1 MRRNSIVALVLVAAG
16 LAAAAASAPSPRTDA
31 VAITASRAP
40 LLALVPELGALAR
53 IDPRSLRPLPGRR
66 IDAGSGGCVPRSGG
80 QACFMVPPW
89 TRSPDGSRLAVAR
102 NRRRTIHSLRL
113 VDVKRLRVN
122 ADLRLAGG
130 PVGLLAWL
138 APRRLLAV
146 QEVCC
151 AGRQRLL
158 AVDASSGKVVVRR
171 GLRGAVLRVARTA
184 KALLL
189 LVAPA
194 NAIGPARL
202 VVADP
207 GGAVRAVRLGRV
219 RGGSRLVDRSS
230 FRTRQRLPGL
240 AVDAAGRRAFVVEHG
255 RVAEIDLD
263 SLTVTHHDLVQ
274 PASAARRPR
283 HRPER
288 AVHAKA
294 ADGRTRFA
302 HWLGGGLLAVAG
314 ADEERDGIRPAG
326 LSLVD
331 TRAWTART
339 IERGASDFVVAGDL
353 LLATG
358 TGDPSTGGR
367 GIGLAAYGLDGRER
381 FRLFAGSEAGVHE
394 VYGGRAYVG
403 ITRPDGRRA
412 PLRVVD
418 LESGRVVGRR
428 HLPLPWLVL
437 DAAASWWETP

>member
-1 MRRNSIVALVLVAAG
+1 
-16 LAAAAASAPSPRTDA
+16 
-31 VAITASRAP
+31 
-40 LLALVPELGALAR
+40 
-53 IDPRSLRPLPGRR
+53 
-66 IDAGSGGCVPRSGG
+66 
-80 QACFMVPPW
+80 
-89 TRSPDGSRLAVAR
+89 
-102 NRRRTIHSLRL
+102 
-113 VDVKRLRVN
+113 
-122 ADLRLAGG
+122 
-130 PVGLLAWL
+130 
-138 APRRLLAV
+138 
-146 QEVCC
+146 
-151 AGRQRLL
+151 
-158 AVDASSGKVVVRR
+158 
-171 GLRGAVLRVARTA
+171 
-184 KALLL
+184 
-189 LVAPA
+189 
-194 NAIGPARL
+194 
-202 VVADP
+202 VADP

-219 RGGSRLVDRSS
+219 RAGSRLVDRSS

-255 RVAEIDLD
+255 RVADIDLD

-302 HWLGGGLLAVAG
+302 QWLGGGLLAAAG

-326 LSLVD
+326 LILVD
-331 TRAWTART
+331 TRTWTART
-339 IERGASDFVVAGDL
+339 IERGATDFVVAGDL

-358 TGDPSTGGR
+358 TGDPSTGAR
-367 GIGLAAYGLDGRER
+367 GIGLAAYGFDGRER
-381 FRLFAGSEAGVHE
+381 FRLFAGSEAGVHQ

-418 LESGRVVGRR
+418 LGSGRVVGRR